1 VRNHDH
7 RYVVMPALPVAT
19 FIMVQAEFLF
29 ELMIVLL
36 DLPATFDETDDTPH
50 GIVTGKVT
58 ARLSRNQTMMAFPVP
73 V

>member
-1 VRNHDH
+1 
-7 RYVVMPALPVAT
+7 
-19 FIMVQAEFLF
+19 
-29 ELMIVLL
+29 LMIVLL